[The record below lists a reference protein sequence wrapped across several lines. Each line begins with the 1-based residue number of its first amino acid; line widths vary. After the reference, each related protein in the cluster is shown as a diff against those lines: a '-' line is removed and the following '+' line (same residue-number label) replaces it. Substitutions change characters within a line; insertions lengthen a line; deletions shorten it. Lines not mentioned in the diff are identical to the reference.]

1 MVKIEEF
8 NYFEWNGK
16 KSVDFGVF
24 IIGKNVFSAPARNL
38 EENIVPGR
46 NGSVFLDNGNYLNIP
61 LTFDCVM
68 IIEPDRTAAEQMQA
82 FKQWLYKD
90 IAKYKPLRS
99 SFYPLHTRMAVVNAQ
114 IDVAEEDP
122 TMQTSEY
129 ALFFTVSFSCKPQM
143 YLNTALEPLV
153 TSNSTVTIVNNTDN
167 IAEPYIDLRFN
178 TTAVGGI
185 GFKLT
190 LQNSYGTQIYTLAS
204 SRGATH
210 FAFDPESHEYFC
222 DGVSNQLSS
231 AVNAECLYPLLRPG
245 ENKIAVE
252 STMEACEFA
261 EMQIIERLWE
271 I

>member
-24 IIGKNVFSAPARNL
+24 ILGKNVFSVPARNI

-46 NGSVFLDNGNYLNIP
+46 NGSVFVDNGNYLNIP
-61 LTFDCVM
+61 LAFDCVM
-68 IIEPDRTAAEQMQA
+68 IIEPGCTAAEQMQA

-99 SFYPLHTRMAVVNAQ
+99 SFYPLHTRMAVINAQ

-143 YLNTALEPLV
+143 YLNSALEPLV
-153 TSNSTVTIVNNTDN
+153 TTKNTVTIINNTDN
-167 IAEPYIDLRFN
+167 IAEPYIDLRFS
-178 TTAVGGI
+178 TTSAGGI

-190 LQNSYGTQIYTLAS
+190 LENSFGVQMFALSAS
-204 SRGATH
+204 QGATH
-210 FAFDPESHEYFC
+210 FSFDAETHEHIC
-222 DGVSNQLSS
+222 DGLNKTLS
-231 AVNAECLYPLLRPG
+231 AVSGAECLYPLLRPG
-245 ENKIAVE
+245 ENKITVE
-252 STMEACEFA
+252 STMQGCTLA
-261 EMQIIERLWE
+261 ETRIIERLWE